1 MAAVVGCR
9 RQEQKI
15 ARMGELAHS
24 MFPGIDSLAFKGAF
38 RLGVREALRNQKMGD
53 WATLCD
59 APPRLRRRFF
69 RVLLTEALPHLRG
82 IGLNETQIKALS
94 NKLLRE
100 NERFLEN

>member
-1 MAAVVGCR
+1 MAPVGCK

-24 MFPGIDSLAFKGAF
+24 MFPGIDTLAFKGAF
-38 RLGVREALRNQKMGD
+38 RLGVREALQNQKIGD

-59 APPRLRRRFF
+59 APPQFRRRFF
-69 RVLLTEALPHLRG
+69 RVLLNESLPHLRG
-82 IGLNETQIKALS
+82 IGLNEAQIKALTG
-94 NKLLRE
+94 KLLRE